1 MERRINLKIETYI
14 TDFKDNIRDKAQKL
28 GMNNENTN
36 HLLEYIYDYDR
47 LCFTKDDFLK
57 RKRVKNVVP
66 NYDRCSAKR
75 ANGEQCTRRK
85 KTTDLYCGTHLKG
98 TPNGIVDD
106 NNDENYQLTSKVEVW
121 AQDIQGILY
130 YIDKNNNVY
139 KAEDIIGNKNNPSV
153 IAKYLKNG
161 DTYTIPVFGI

>member
-1 MERRINLKIETYI
+1 MERRINLKIESYI
-14 TDFKDNIRDKAQKL
+14 TEFKDKIRDKAKTL
-28 GMNNENTN
+28 GMSNENSN

-47 LCFTKDDFLK
+47 LCFSKEDFLK

-66 NYDRCSAKR
+66 HFDRCSAKR

-98 TPNGIVDD
+98 TPNGIVDE
-106 NNDENYQLTSKVEVW
+106 NNEPIQNFTQKVEVW

-139 KAEDIIGNKNNPSV
+139 KAEDIIGNKLNPSI
-153 IAKYLKNG
+153 IAKYVKTG
-161 DTYTIPVFGI
+161 EIYSIPVFGI